1 MFNKLRKR
9 HKKINTILE
18 FEEQQLLFKKYPESR
33 KMFQTIEYIKDRN
46 PKIRK
51 LFNRQPVELSKHDTK
66 DLLRIIE
73 LQNELLI
80 REREIFKRIGARK
93 SIAYLKQIEESRND
107 NRERDWNN
115 EYKKEMPKV

>member
-1 MFNKLRKR
+1 
-9 HKKINTILE
+9 
-18 FEEQQLLFKKYPESR
+18 
-33 KMFQTIEYIKDRN
+33 MFQTIEYIKDRN

-107 NRERDWNN
+107 NRERD
-115 EYKKEMPKV
+115 

>member
-107 NRERDWNN
+107 NRERD
-115 EYKKEMPKV
+115 

>member
-1 MFNKLRKR
+1 MFNILRKR

-18 FEEQQLLFKKYPESR
+18 FEEQQLLFKKYPESK
-33 KMFQTIEYIKDRN
+33 KMFQTIQSIKSRN

-51 LFNRQPVELSKHDTK
+51 LFNRQPVELSKHDTR
-66 DLLRIIE
+66 DLIQIIE

-93 SIAYLKQIEESRND
+93 SIAYLKEWEELKDNITKEND
-107 NRERDWNN
+107 NE
-115 EYKKEMPKV
+115 KKI

>member
-33 KMFQTIEYIKDRN
+33 KMFQTIEHIKSRN

-66 DLLRIIE
+66 DLLRIID

-80 REREIFKRIGARK
+80 RERDIFKKIGARK
-93 SIAYLKQIEESRND
+93 SIAYINELEELRDERSKSNED
-107 NRERDWNN
+107 N
-115 EYKKEMPKV
+115 

>member
-51 LFNRQPVELSKHDTK
+51 LFNRQPVELSKNDTR
-66 DLLRIIE
+66 DLIQIII
-73 LQNELLI
+73 LQDELLI
-80 REREIFKRIGARK
+80 RERDIFKKIGARK
-93 SIAYLKQIEESRND
+93 SIAYLKQIEELRDNTTKEND
-107 NRERDWNN
+107 NE
-115 EYKKEMPKV
+115 KKI